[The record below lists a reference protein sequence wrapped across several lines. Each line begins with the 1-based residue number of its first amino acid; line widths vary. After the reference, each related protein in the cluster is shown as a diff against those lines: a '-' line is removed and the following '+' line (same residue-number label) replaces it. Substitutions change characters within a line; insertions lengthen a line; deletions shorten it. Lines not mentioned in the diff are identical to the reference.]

1 MHMPPEG
8 PSFPILS
15 AAASRQ
21 GELLLQ
27 VLAPERWPF
36 DPALLPAETALVG
49 GAVRDALLGRL
60 RQHPDLDLVVNGDA
74 IALARSLANRCGGS
88 CVVLDAERCMAR
100 LVLKGWTID
109 LARRIGANLEADLK
123 RRDYTINAIALPLAP
138 GAELL
143 DPTGGLVDLAAGQLR
158 AISAANLR
166 EDPLRL
172 LRGVRLAAELD
183 FQLEPLTQ
191 SWIGRQ
197 HQHLAAVAG
206 ERVLAEL
213 ERLALAEAG
222 ATGLI
227 LAIQLGLLQVW
238 GGEGPGAC
246 PLLASLSRD
255 EALAHGL
262 TAAEIS
268 WALPL
273 ARLAACLDGSAV
285 RRLHGSRRLQQ
296 RCARLRHWRQ
306 RLEACLQTGPN
317 RPPVPTSPARAG
329 DTPSLNPESLSPASL
344 APGVLPRGALEGLS
358 EAERLDLQRE
368 LEADFPALAL
378 LLAPADSCQLLQ
390 RWRDPA
396 DVLLH
401 PRSPLDG
408 GQLQARLQLPPGP
421 RLGRLLEHLTRERAF
436 GRLPAQRPA
445 SPAETEACLQAA
457 QRWWG
462 ATAAA
467 TMAEERERRDGRPV
481 A

>member
-1 MHMPPEG
+1 MHMLPEG
-8 PSFPILS
+8 PSFSILS

-21 GELLLQ
+21 GELLLR

-60 RQHPDLDLVVNGDA
+60 RQHPDLDLVVSGDA
-74 IALARSLANRCGGS
+74 IALARSLASRCGGS
-88 CVVLDAERCMAR
+88 CVVLDRERCMAR

-109 LARRIGANLEADLK
+109 LARQIGTSLEADLM

-143 DPTGGLVDLAAGQLR
+143 DPSGGLVDLAAGQLR
-158 AISAANLR
+158 AISEANLL

-172 LRGVRLAAELD
+172 LRGVRLAAELNL
-183 FQLEPLTQ
+183 QLEPLTQ
-191 SWIGRQ
+191 GWIGRH
-197 HQHLAAVAG
+197 HQQLAAVAG

-213 ERLALAEAG
+213 DRLALAEAG
-222 ATGLI
+222 ETGLI
-227 LAIQLGLLQVW
+227 LAIQLGLLQIW
-238 GGEGPGAC
+238 GGEGPEAC
-246 PLLASLSRD
+246 PLLATLCRR

-262 TAAEIS
+262 TTAETS

-273 ARLAACLDGSAV
+273 ARLAACLDGAAV

-296 RCARLRHWRQ
+296 RCERLRHWRQ
-306 RLEACLQTGPN
+306 RLKASLQALPSQ
-317 RPPVPTSPARAG
+317 PPSSG
-329 DTPSLNPESLSPASL
+329 PASATRSF
-344 APGVLPRGALEGLS
+344 APGTLPSGALEHLA

-378 LLAPADSCQLLQ
+378 LLDPVDSDRSLQ

-408 GQLQARLQLPPGP
+408 GQLQARLKLPPGP
-421 RLGRLLEHLTRERAF
+421 RLGRLIEHLTLERAF
-436 GRLPAQRPA
+436 GRLPALQPPG
-445 SPAETEACLQAA
+445 PAEQERSLQAA
-457 QRWWG
+457 RSWWAATE
-462 ATAAA
+462 ATAMEATAMAA
-467 TMAEERERRDGRPV
+467 DGPQN
-481 A
+481 ADGPAT